1 MNTDRLLAAFVNI
14 SQKPEWRF
22 RFIQQMVAF
31 EKQIQSPGLDVR
43 EDVTG
48 PLVDALFDD
57 NQIVTKELSDGTV
70 LEFFYRSKIAR
81 DFLMSEPDRPD
92 HVWEPQTTRLL
103 VKLAR
108 NAKHVVIGGAYFGD
122 QAILVAKEIAKT
134 GGIVHAFEPNN
145 DQRKMLMR
153 NAELNSLSNIHCF
166 GEGLWDNSSSTFGLE
181 GYDAFAHTEAVD
193 SDRRDVFRT
202 VTVDEYL
209 KAEGVV
215 SLDLLMLDIEGAE
228 LRALMGAV
236 SFLAQPVGRA
246 PNVVF
251 EVHRSY
257 VDWACG
263 LENTEIVRYLID
275 LGYCVFAVR
284 DFHSN
289 YDLSHKP
296 IEIIPA
302 NAVYLEGPPHGFNM
316 VAVKDISLLTGPDF
330 RLCERVSP
338 KLLRHKVAELHHP
351 IGGL

>member
-1 MNTDRLLAAFVNI
+1 
-14 SQKPEWRF
+14 
-22 RFIQQMVAF
+22 
-31 EKQIQSPGLDVR
+31 
-43 EDVTG
+43 
-48 PLVDALFDD
+48 
-57 NQIVTKELSDGTV
+57 
-70 LEFFYRSKIAR
+70 
-81 DFLMSEPDRPD
+81 MSEPARPD
-92 HVWEPQTTRLL
+92 HVWEPQTTKLL

-153 NAELNSLSNIHCF
+153 NAELNSLSNIHAF
-166 GEGLWDNSSSTFGLE
+166 GEGLWDNCSSTFTLE
-181 GYDAFAHTEAVD
+181 GYDAFAHMEAVD
-193 SDRRDVFRT
+193 SDCRYAFRT

-209 KAEGVV
+209 KAAEVV

-236 SFLAQPVGRA
+236 NFLAQPVSQA
-246 PNVVF
+246 PNIVF
-251 EVHRSY
+251 EVHRNY
-257 VDWACG
+257 VDWVCG

-284 DFHSN
+284 DFNSN

-302 NAVYLEGPPHGFNM
+302 DAVYLEGPPHGFNM

-330 RLCERVSP
+330 RLCKWVSP
-338 KLLRHKVAELHHP
+338 KLLLHKVPELHHP